1 VFRKSLRP
9 PRCRSVVNPIAHR
22 TTTVLRNER
31 DYILRMIAA
40 AAAALGR
47 LRQRIAAGAP
57 AAEIVQAARDAQGEL
72 LGKDVALLRAV
83 DPASAAQMLGDDQ
96 RLTVWVDLLRVEA
109 DALREAG
116 RAAEANAIAQQADHL
131 LKRRQRA

>member
-1 VFRKSLRP
+1 M
-9 PRCRSVVNPIAHR
+9 
-22 TTTVLRNER
+22 LRNER
-31 DYILRMIAA
+31 DYILRMVAA

-57 AAEIVQAARDAQGEL
+57 ATEIVQAARDAQGEL

-96 RLTVWVDLLRVEA
+96 RLTVWIDLLRVEA